1 MILIAFITW
10 KTVVTFM
17 FVTLFILLGIIFY
30 KKYLSRM
37 TKDNL
42 NLTDYCVLYSFER
55 SEQTGEIEFY
65 FTNETAKH
73 VVFEILGEDHK
84 VILTLE
90 DKEFKPGGHL
100 ILFDS
105 KQLANGVY
113 YYQLR
118 SDNQKTLKR
127 MNVMNL

>member
-1 MILIAFITW
+1 
-10 KTVVTFM
+10 
-17 FVTLFILLGIIFY
+17 
-30 KKYLSRM
+30 M

-105 KQLANGVY
+105 KQLTNGVY